1 MITSIEAINLF
12 YNYVNTS
19 VMVTDSKK
27 PNGELCK
34 KERPEGSTKEDMVID
49 SLGINRDP
57 VQEGVLLF
65 NIYVNNLDPAIN
77 PSIGTGRNR
86 PDTSRIGY
94 LSKLFN
100 SLFPDD
106 GSEESQV
113 WVNQDT
119 CFSVTSDDLF
129 ADVNNQ
135 HYISF
140 RINFLTIK

>member
-1 MITSIEAINLF
+1 MISSSEAIELF
-12 YNYVNTS
+12 YKFVNSS

-27 PNGELCK
+27 PSGELCK
-34 KERPEGSTKEDMVID
+34 IERPEDSTLEDMVII
-49 SLGINRDP
+49 SSGTNRDP
-57 VQEGVLLF
+57 VQKGVIIF
-65 NIYVNNLDPAIN
+65 NIYVNNLDPAVN
-77 PSIGTGRNR
+77 PAIGTGRNR
-86 PDTSRIGY
+86 PDTSRVTY

-106 GSEESQV
+106 GSEESEV
-113 WVNQDT
+113 WVNQDA
-119 CFSVTSDDLF
+119 CFEVTSDSLF